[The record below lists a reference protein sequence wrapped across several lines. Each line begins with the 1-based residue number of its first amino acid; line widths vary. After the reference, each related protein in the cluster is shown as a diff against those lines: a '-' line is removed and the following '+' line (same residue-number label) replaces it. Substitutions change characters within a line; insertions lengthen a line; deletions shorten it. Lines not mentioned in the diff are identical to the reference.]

1 MGVRLDHTATDVEN
15 RLFCLTD
22 ELDGLLDLTGV
33 RNGDRAVTRQV
44 DLGWPDEVEF
54 GVLDVLGDVHQNRSR
69 AAGDGEVECL
79 GQGLGDIVGV
89 GDHEVVLGHR
99 HGDATDIGFLEGVGT
114 QETATDL
121 TGDGNHWHR
130 VQVRIGDRGD
140 QVGGTGAGGG
150 DTDTDAAGDLCITG
164 CGMSRA
170 LLVAHEHMA
179 DPRGGIQ
186 RVVYGEN
193 RTARNAEHN
202 VGIQFL

>member
-1 MGVRLDHTATDVEN
+1 DGGHGAVHTRHAHVQFMGLREGTQRHEGGDNRDAGVLGEGEQFLVGVRLDHTATDVEN

-69 AAGDGEVECL
+69 AAGDGKVECL
-79 GQGLGDIVGV
+79 GQGLGDGGGV

-114 QETATDL
+114 QEAAADL
-121 TGDGNHWHR
+121 TGDGDHWNR

-140 QVGGTGAGGG
+140 QVGGTGSGGG
-150 DTDTDAAGDLCITG
+150 DTDTDATGDLCITG
-164 CGMSRA
+164 
-170 LLVAHEHMA
+170 
-179 DPRGGIQ
+179 
-186 RVVYGEN
+186 
-193 RTARNAEHN
+193 
-202 VGIQFL
+202 